1 MSMGG
6 RGRAVR
12 RRLLAG
18 LVVIAPAGIT
28 AYVVW
33 WIFRRLDGLLG
44 QFLYPAIGRDI
55 PGLGLLLL
63 LLILFGVGWATE
75 RAIGARVLGL
85 WHALLERLPLARR
98 LYGAVNR
105 VVGTVLGQDRRFFR
119 QVVLVEYPS
128 TGLWSIGFVTGKAL
142 DAAPSPTDEKVT
154 VFIPTVP
161 NPTTGFLV
169 MVPRDKTI
177 VLRMTLEEAFTY
189 ILSAGAVRPGGEL
202 GAPPNAAAREAM

>member
-1 MSMGG
+1 MSKGG
-6 RGRAVR
+6 KGRHLK

-44 QFLYPAIGRDI
+44 QFLYPAIGRSI

-63 LLILFGVGWATE
+63 LAILYGVGWATE
-75 RAIGARVLGL
+75 RAVGARILGL
-85 WHALLERLPLARR
+85 WHGLLERLPVARR

-105 VVGTVLGQDRRFFR
+105 VVGTVFGEDRRFFR

-128 TGLWSIGFVTGKAL
+128 EGIWSVGFVTGKAPG
-142 DAAPSPTDEKVT
+142 DVPGPPDENVT
-154 VFIPTVP
+154 VFIPTAP
-161 NPTTGFLV
+161 NPTTGFLIV
-169 MVPRDKTI
+169 VPRDRTI
-177 VLRMTLEEAFTY
+177 VLHMTIEEAFTY

-202 GAPPNAAAREAM
+202 AAPHDAAAREAM